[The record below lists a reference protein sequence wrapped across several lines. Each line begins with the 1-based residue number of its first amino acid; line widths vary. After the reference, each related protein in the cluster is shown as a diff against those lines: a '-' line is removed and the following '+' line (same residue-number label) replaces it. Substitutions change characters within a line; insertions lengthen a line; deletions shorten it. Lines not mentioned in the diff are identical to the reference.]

1 MSRKLNKKITAIA
14 LAVCLSTKCFGASAG
29 NDAFSKKYV
38 ENNQTAILSEDPG
51 LWFWV
56 IDITKDLM
64 MSYLGGMI
72 ATDTGDMLKL
82 EQQNA
87 EILKDLQ
94 EQKEMLQSLLGDV
107 VVKQISIQ
115 NDDFVDTKSE
125 FVAAIRTFGY
135 QSQNYPFYNKFR
147 QGHPAFNP
155 RLVNERGL
163 WMALSQY
170 DRENQKD
177 PAYNQGSLTMTF
189 FDGSIR
195 QLKSL
200 EDLTTDTTTTMH
212 IIGTSATNA
221 SQLPAINKS
230 LDTIYNLGYWM
241 LTYRAQI
248 EVWRVWFGIP
258 SGNLLSSDD
267 EVSQIVFAYHQN
279 LDQIYKEYQ
288 QNYNLAAANAAHGP
302 YRVQYCNNTGNDAM
316 SFQLKELGLTYSKNI
331 NNNQCYFS
339 YPQNSDYGNFEMDAD
354 KERAWHNLRRFGCYT
369 SHSWEAA
376 SGASFSANN
385 PSQRFIGMKVTGCS
399 YVDDS
404 SCNYHHIQDSCHGEA
419 FTVSAHDAGFD
430 PIPES
435 GPADIT
441 K

>member
-1 MSRKLNKKITAIA
+1 MSRKLNRKITSIA
-14 LAVCLSTKCFGASAG
+14 LTVCLSAECFGAG
-29 NDAFSKKYV
+29 DDAFSKKYV
-38 ENNQTAILSEDPG
+38 ENNQAAMVSEDPG
-51 LWFWV
+51 PWFWV

-64 MSYLGGMI
+64 MSYLGWLV

-107 VVKQISIQ
+107 LVKQIGIQ

-147 QGHPAFNP
+147 QSHPGFNP

-177 PAYNQGSLTMTF
+177 PAYNQGSLTMTL

-200 EDLTTDTTTTMH
+200 QDLTTDTTITMH
-212 IIGTSATNA
+212 VIGTSATNP

-258 SGNLLSSDD
+258 SGNLLSSDG

-302 YRVQYCNNTGNDAM
+302 YRIQYCNNTGNDAM
-316 SFQLKELGLTYSKNI
+316 SFQLTELGLTYSKNI

-339 YPQNSDYGNFEMDAD
+339 YPQNSDYGSFEMDTD
-354 KERAWHNLRRFGCYT
+354 KERAWHNLRRVGCYT

-376 SGASFSANN
+376 GGASFSAND

-404 SCNYHHIQDSCHGEA
+404 SCNYHHMQDSCHGEA

-435 GPADIT
+435 APAGIT